1 MSKLN
6 IDQKTIKG
14 LFADKKTDFLIPDYQ
29 RPYAW
34 GETECQTLW
43 DDIFTFAIPE
53 DDATKFRQDEE
64 YFLGPIVTFKNG
76 CGKQEIIDGQQRL
89 TTLMLLLR
97 AFYERSGMMQDKGTK
112 SMRKMIEQCV
122 WKTNEFDEPNKDAL
136 KIDSEVATD
145 DDKEEFLDILKDG
158 VAPNNFKSRYA
169 ENYRFFQKK
178 IDDFLANYP
187 TFFPYLPIRILGNC
201 ILLPIEAENQDTAL
215 RIFST
220 LNDRGKPLSDAD
232 IFKAEFYKYY
242 SKNGKKED
250 FIERWRELERLSSL
264 TFNSSKDSPL
274 DELFTLYMYFLRAKQ
289 GNTNT
294 TTEALRKFY
303 EKDTYK
309 ALKNETTLDEL
320 EILIKFW
327 YDVNNQDLNRFSDKV
342 LQLLFVLNYA
352 PNGMWYYFVS
362 VYFMH
367 NKQSDGFLEENA
379 FLKFLERT
387 IGFIWA
393 YALTNPGVNALRTPI
408 YREMVNLINGK
419 EVTFSDFKFERDN
432 LENIIKS
439 YRFLN
444 QRQITRSM
452 ITWWAYQHNQ
462 QVLLPLESKFDI
474 EHIYARN
481 RVKNEPLKDGWNAE
495 LLGNKSLLEQ
505 RINIRASDYRFTD
518 KVKYYKGL
526 QGGKG
531 EKKQTCISELLA
543 MANEK
548 NDFTEDDIIN
558 RNEAIIK
565 GFIAY
570 LDQNELLK

>member
-34 GETECQTLW
+34 GEIECQTLW

-76 CGKQEIIDGQQRL
+76 SGKQEIIDGQQRL

-145 DDKEEFLDILKDG
+145 DDKQEFLDILKKG
-158 VAPNNFKSRYA
+158 VAPNDFKSRYA

-242 SKNGKKED
+242 SQNGKKED

-320 EILIKFW
+320 EILIRFW
-327 YDVNNQDLNRFSDKV
+327 YDVKNQDSEKFSDSV
-342 LQLLFVLNYA
+342 LKLLFVLNYA

-367 NKQSDGFLEENA
+367 NKLSDGSLEESA

-408 YREMVNLINGK
+408 YREMVNLVNGK
-419 EVTFSDFKFERDN
+419 EVTFSDFKFEKEN
-432 LENIIKS
+432 LKSIIKS

-452 ITWWAYQHNQ
+452 ITWWTYQHNQ
-462 QVLLPLESKFDI
+462 QPLLSLESKFDI

-505 RINIRASDYRFTD
+505 RINIRASDYRFAD
-518 KVKYYKGL
+518 KAKYYKGL
-526 QGGKG
+526 QQGKG
-531 EKKQTCISELLA
+531 KTNISELLA
-543 MANEK
+543 IANKK
-548 NDFTEDDIIN
+548 NDFTENDILN
-558 RNEAIIK
+558 RNEEIIK